1 MTPRRLVE
9 IAGRRSHR
17 KSESKLSH
25 SKNVGAPT
33 WLDM

>member
-1 MTPRRLVE
+1 MTPRRWME
-9 IAGRRSHR
+9 IAGRRSQR

-33 WLDM
+33 WFDM